1 MEVSAYLDG
10 GDGVLSVYLTF
21 VQIVYLK
28 HMQLTLQL
36 YVNKAVKKKKVQS
49 TPPEDPWTLF
59 QPLGCSHLY
68 EPTNSCMSQALSG
81 LSTGRSMINIKAAEG
96 KQQERLH

>member
-1 MEVSAYLDG
+1 MSAYLDG

-36 YVNKAVKKKKVQS
+36 YVNKAVKKKKCRVH
-49 TPPEDPWTLF
+49 
-59 QPLGCSHLY
+59 PLKTHGHYFSPLAAAIY
-68 EPTNSCMSQALSG
+68 MSQQIPA
-81 LSTGRSMINIKAAEG
+81 
-96 KQQERLH
+96 

>member
-36 YVNKAVKKKKVQS
+36 YVNKAVKKKKS
-49 TPPEDPWTLF
+49 AEYTP
-59 QPLGCSHLY
+59 
-68 EPTNSCMSQALSG
+68 
-81 LSTGRSMINIKAAEG
+81 
-96 KQQERLH
+96 